1 MKSSVLGKNTS
12 GAEVQDITQAGVW
25 VYVKGK
31 EYMLPFTQ
39 YPWFKGAKVS
49 EVLNLRLL
57 HANHLYWPDLDVDVA
72 VDSIDHPEDFP
83 LVGRARPKRRIQP
96 TRRKRVRG

>member
-1 MKSSVLGKNTS
+1 MKSSVLGRSTS
-12 GAEVQDITQAGVW
+12 DAEVQDITQSGIW
-25 VYVKGK
+25 VFVKGK

-57 HANHLYWPDLDVDVA
+57 HANHLYWPDLDVDLGIEVLEKP
-72 VDSIDHPEDFP
+72 DRFP
-83 LVGRARPKRRIQP
+83 LLDRGSKR
-96 TRRKRVRG
+96 K